1 MERRKKGRRKKGRK
15 EGKEYKKPI
24 LLSDKTLTVT
34 LFSSEWKSSK
44 GGLSTINR
52 ELAIQLAKH
61 LNVEVYV
68 YLPKCSEEDKK
79 VAGSYSVQLIE
90 AEKLPSLEPID
101 WLTSLPKG
109 HLLPCGMEAR
119 ITLF

>member
-1 MERRKKGRRKKGRK
+1 MERRKKGRRQEGRK
-15 EGKEYKKPI
+15 ERKEDEKPS
-24 LLSDKTLTVT
+24 LPSDETLTVT

-61 LNVEVYV
+61 PNVEVYV

-79 VAGSYSVQLIE
+79 VARSHSAKWSE
-90 AEKLPSLEPID
+90 
-101 WLTSLPKG
+101 
-109 HLLPCGMEAR
+109 
-119 ITLF
+119 